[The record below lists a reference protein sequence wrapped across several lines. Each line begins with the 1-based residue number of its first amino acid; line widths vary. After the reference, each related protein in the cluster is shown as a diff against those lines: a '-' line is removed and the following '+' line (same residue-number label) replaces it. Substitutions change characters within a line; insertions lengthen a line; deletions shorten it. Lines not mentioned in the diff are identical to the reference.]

1 MTRVMLDWLYLA
13 AVCALL
19 LAGLALWDAAA
30 ARWHRFVAAQV
41 ERHVPTVVRAVRAQ
55 DCRNGLHRTQV
66 VPGVYLTERCV
77 DCGESWP
84 LGVAFLSGTNRRTK
98 RGTA

>member
-13 AVCALL
+13 LACALL
-19 LAGLALWDAAA
+19 LAGLALWDAAV

-41 ERHVPTVVRAVRAQ
+41 ERHVPAVVRIIRKA
-55 DCRNGLHRTQV
+55 DCADGVHRTQIV
-66 VPGVYLTERCV
+66 LGVYLTERCV